1 VFGVAGSRGL
11 RPRLRTCAPP
21 GRKASS
27 SCTNF
32 RLGTLVWRMREV
44 VRGAVR
50 NVGEGLLFLYR
61 LAAARRARVLRPLR
75 EGVNMLAVRHGLAA
89 IVLTALLAA
98 PVLAIE
104 LGDPAPPLKVNEWV
118 KGGPIDLKDGKGKTV
133 YVIDFWAT
141 WCKPCN
147 DGIPH
152 LTEVQKKYKD
162 KGVVVIGVTS
172 QDDSQERV
180 QKFVKQKGDKMG
192 YAVAYEKRG
201 EGVTEKAYMDAF
213 KLEGIPTAFIID
225 KEGRIAWIG
234 QGYPM
239 EGFDE
244 ALEQIVAGKF
254 DLAKAKADFLEQ
266 RKLEESREK
275 AMPLI
280 QQYFETASR
289 SKDQEATAKLVKQ
302 FMPLIEKD
310 SETLS
315 VIAWQILMAEDLQQ
329 RDLELALKAAKTAY
343 DLTEGKR
350 ALQGTVYAKALWETG
365 KKKEAVEVQRK
376 AIGVCTSENM
386 KRQLEEQLKEY
397 ETKLGGGG

>member
-1 VFGVAGSRGL
+1 
-11 RPRLRTCAPP
+11 
-21 GRKASS
+21 
-27 SCTNF
+27 
-32 RLGTLVWRMREV
+32 
-44 VRGAVR
+44 VR

-152 LTEVQKKYKD
+152 LTEVQKK
-162 KGVVVIGVTS
+162 
-172 QDDSQERV
+172 
-180 QKFVKQKGDKMG
+180 FKQKGDKMG

-350 ALQGTVYAKALWETG
+350 ALQGTVYA
-365 KKKEAVEVQRK
+365 
-376 AIGVCTSENM
+376 
-386 KRQLEEQLKEY
+386 
-397 ETKLGGGG
+397 